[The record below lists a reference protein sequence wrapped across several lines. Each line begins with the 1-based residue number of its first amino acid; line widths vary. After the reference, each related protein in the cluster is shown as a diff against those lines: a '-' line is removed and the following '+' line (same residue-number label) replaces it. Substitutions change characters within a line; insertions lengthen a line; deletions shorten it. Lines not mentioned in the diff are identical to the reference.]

1 MQQFRFSLS
10 AEHLGVNIGAD
21 AAYEGLTAEE
31 VLRPETSPI
40 LQEIAKDLC
49 SHSAERQSRAIMRA
63 RETLSS
69 SKYESSSASDLKKT
83 MTPPRLTVNC
93 SAFLIE
99 AGIMAPISKLLRRAA
114 QGAWLECKIEGAAT
128 VTYNWAAIC
137 ANALYFLVEDMRTFR
152 AVSAS
157 IPHLFDVLADLYL
170 EGIETPVRKVGVLTD
185 GDVAESKQDA
195 RQNVLQCLAHF
206 ALWSPR
212 FRSQCARHVTL
223 LMAILKQFLV
233 YLKGS
238 QFNYDTFLLLYKVFH
253 LTDDPTLDARVLEW
267 ISIIIQESR
276 DRSLLEGVCNFL
288 SRITLEE
295 GYQKR
300 ALDLSTCT
308 VLLSLLP
315 NPGSLPGERVRTPEA
330 AGKQAWGGHSGKR
343 FRRLCQGKQAALRGA
358 RAQGQHGRAARAE
371 GGSHLFRAVLPAV
384 LSKGENARGE
394 GSRRAVR
401 PPGDRVHARRAS
413 EARVLR
419 AGLREPGE
427 EAGGVQGVPPVQA
440 ERVLQPRFGPFS
452 SEFGVFTLR
461 VCVYTLFYLASEGC
475 RLLRTEEAWNDRE
488 ENDGLHYLVASALK
502 LPQQIHHRRLKA

>member
-1 MQQFRFSLS
+1 MQQFRFPLS

-40 LQEIAKDLC
+40 LQESAKDLC

-63 RETLSS
+63 GETLSS
-69 SKYESSSASDLKKT
+69 SKNESSSASDLKKT

-99 AGIMAPISKLLRRAA
+99 AGIMAPTSVLLKMAA
-114 QGAWLECKIEGAAT
+114 QGTWLECKLEGAAT

-137 ANALYFLVEDMRTFR
+137 TNALYFLVEDMRTFR

-157 IPHLFDVLADLYL
+157 VPHLFDTLADLYL
-170 EGIETPVRKVGVLTD
+170 KGIETPVRKVRVLTD
-185 GDVAESKQDA
+185 GDVEESEQDA

-212 FRSQCARHVTL
+212 FRSQCARHVAL
-223 LMAILKQFLV
+223 LIAILEQSLV
-233 YLKGS
+233 YLKDS

-253 LTDDPTLDARVLEW
+253 LTDNPTLDARVLEW

-308 VLLSLLP
+308 VLLPSCRILAACPGNACARLKLLGSKLGVAIQESDSAGSAKESRRRFEERARKDSTAVQHAQRVAAVFSELYFP
-315 NPGSLPGERVRTPEA
+315 QFFPRVRMREGRDPDAQYAPMATAYMLDARAKRACSGPGCENREKKPGEFKVCLQCRLSVYCSRGTA
-330 AGKQAWGGHSGKR
+330 R
-343 FRRLCQGKQAALRGA
+343 FPL
-358 RAQGQHGRAARAE
+358 
-371 GGSHLFRAVLPAV
+371 
-384 LSKGENARGE
+384 
-394 GSRRAVR
+394 
-401 PPGDRVHARRAS
+401 
-413 EARVLR
+413 
-419 AGLREPGE
+419 
-427 EAGGVQGVPPVQA
+427 
-440 ERVLQPRFGPFS
+440 
-452 SEFGVFTLR
+452 EFGVFTFR
-461 VCVYTLFYLASEGC
+461 VYF
-475 RLLRTEEAWNDRE
+475 
-488 ENDGLHYLVASALK
+488 
-502 LPQQIHHRRLKA
+502 